1 MAARTASEE
10 MVAARHAVRQHVE
23 DLGSDKIVI
32 VACSG
37 GPDSLALTAVA
48 AWVGER
54 AGLTVRAVV
63 VDHQAQVGSA
73 EVAARAAKACRTLG
87 VSDVDIVDV
96 EVGTHGGFEAAARRA
111 RYEALEQAARTY
123 GANAVLLG
131 HTLDD
136 QAETVLL
143 RMARGSGARSL
154 AAMSAVSG
162 LWRRPFLSLRRSV
175 VHAVAD
181 EALAPHGLQAW
192 KDPHNADDRFARVRV
207 RSTLTRLEADLGDA
221 VVESLGRT
229 AELLRAD
236 ADALDA
242 LADAAWHQHVLL
254 GEGEV
259 GATINDL
266 SAMPDAIRWR
276 VIRRMAIELD
286 ASEEDIGYDVVRRV
300 DAFVTDWHGQGAA
313 SLPSG
318 IQAQRVCGRLSL
330 HRPHQTGSREG

>member
-1 MAARTASEE
+1 MATRAASEA
-10 MVAARHAVRQHVE
+10 MVAARHAVRQHVK
-23 DLGSDKIVI
+23 DLGRDGVVI

-37 GPDSLALTAVA
+37 GPDSLALAAVT

-54 AGLTVRAVV
+54 EGLTVRAVV

-73 EVAARAAKACRTLG
+73 EIAARAAHACRALG
-87 VSDVDIVDV
+87 VRDVDIVDV
-96 EVGTHGGFEAAARRA
+96 DVGTHGGFEAAAREA
-111 RYEALEQAARTY
+111 RYAALEQAARTH
-123 GANAVLLG
+123 GAGAVLLG

-154 AAMSAVSG
+154 SAMSAVSG

-181 EALAPHGLQAW
+181 EALTPHGLQAW
-192 KDPHNADDRFARVRV
+192 QDPHNSDDRFARVRV
-207 RSTLTRLEADLGDA
+207 RATVTRLESDLGDA

-236 ADALDA
+236 ADALDG
-242 LADAAWHQHVLL
+242 LADATWDQKITL

-259 GATINDL
+259 SASIDDL

-286 ASEEDIGYDVVRRV
+286 APEEDIGYDVVMRV

-318 IQAQRVCGRLSL
+318 IQAQRACGRLSL
-330 HRPHQTGSREG
+330 HRPHQTDSREG